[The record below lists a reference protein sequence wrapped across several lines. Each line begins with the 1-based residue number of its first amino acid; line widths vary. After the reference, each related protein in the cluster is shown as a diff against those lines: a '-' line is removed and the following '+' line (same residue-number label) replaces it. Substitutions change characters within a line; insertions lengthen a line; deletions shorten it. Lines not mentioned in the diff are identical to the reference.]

1 MKVDADVVRHVA
13 RLARLSVPEHRVDG
27 LARELSAI
35 LDYADQLGAVPGLDL
50 GRASEGSD
58 VPLRPRADE
67 GETPLGHALV
77 ELAAEHTGDEV
88 RVPNVVGEV
97 T

>member
-35 LDYADQLGAVPGLDL
+35 LDYADQLGAVPELDL
-50 GRASEGSD
+50 GRAAA
-58 VPLRPRADE
+58 PLRPRADE
-67 GETPLGHALV
+67 VEAPLGRALV